1 MRILLVHV
9 WYWPHVGGG
18 DQHVEQLA
26 RELVKLGHEV
36 SVWCADIPAHEEKEF
51 TRGGV
56 KVTRLIPKR
65 VLGGI
70 DPVVDID
77 YNALKKFDIIHLH
90 DTLPILIRK
99 VSKAARKANIPVVTT
114 YHNDYIK
121 KGIISSSIKRI
132 RWALQGRKTLHSSKA
147 IIVLTTFFANLL
159 RAKGVKGKIDIIP
172 NGFSPIDEEA
182 IQPQGLRE
190 NRIFLTFIGRLSKQ
204 KGLDVLL
211 DAWDIV
217 SESGDPGFDL
227 AIAGKGELKEWL
239 DERVSS
245 TKYKEGLRVLG
256 LVSEAEKRWLLEN
269 SCGIVIPSRFE
280 GLPTVMLEAMHART
294 PVMMANVNDLGRLVT
309 EPGAGISVPSGNSQA
324 VAEAMMSIYSADEET
339 KTNWGNAGVRASE
352 EYMWP
357 MITKNV
363 LSLYQR
369 VLGVEN

>member
-26 RELVKLGHEV
+26 RELVKLGHDV
-36 SVWCADIPAHEEKEF
+36 SVWCADLPAHEEKEF
-51 TRGGV
+51 IRGGV

-77 YNALKKFDIIHLH
+77 YNAVKGFDIIHLH

-99 VSKAARKANIPVVTT
+99 VSKAARKSDIPVVTT

-121 KGIISSSIKRI
+121 RGIISNSIKRI
-132 RWALQGRKTLHSSKA
+132 RWVLQGRKTLHSSRA
-147 IIVLTTFFANLL
+147 IIVLTTYFAELL
-159 RAKGVKGKIDIIP
+159 RTKGVKGEIDIIP
-172 NGFSPIDEEA
+172 NGFSPIDEDA
-182 IQPQGLRE
+182 KRPQGLRE
-190 NRIFLTFIGRLSKQ
+190 NREILTFVGRLSEQ
-204 KGLDVLL
+204 KGLDILL

-217 SESGDPGFDL
+217 SKSGDPGFDL
-227 AIAGKGELKEWL
+227 AIAGKGELKDWL
-239 DERVSS
+239 DNRASS
-245 TKYKEGLRVLG
+245 VHYKEGLRVLG
-256 LVSEAEKRWLLEN
+256 LVSEGEKRWLLEN
-269 SCGIVIPSRFE
+269 SCGIIIPSRFE

-294 PVMMANVNDLGRLVT
+294 PVMMADVNDLGRLVT
-309 EPGAGISVPSGNSQA
+309 DPGAGISVPSENSQA

-339 KTNWGNAGVRASE
+339 KTNWGNSGAKASK

-357 MITKNV
+357 VITKNV
-363 LSLYQR
+363 LSLYHR
-369 VLGVEN
+369 VLGVED